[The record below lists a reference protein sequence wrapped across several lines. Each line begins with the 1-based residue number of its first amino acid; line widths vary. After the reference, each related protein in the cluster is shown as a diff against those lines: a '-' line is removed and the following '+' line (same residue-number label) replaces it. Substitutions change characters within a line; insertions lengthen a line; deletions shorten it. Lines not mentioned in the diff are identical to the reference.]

1 MKHALG
7 FHRYELRAF
16 GYRLR
21 LHVWLRGQ
29 ISEDR
34 HNHQYAFVSMPLFG
48 RFEESRWMEVPGDEY
63 RQMECFTGSKT
74 APMRVLAAPSR
85 SGLRLVSRAVRWPLR
100 PWMCPQTAVHSLRPL
115 GRFAVSLVLC
125 GRVLER
131 PSDVWRRA

>member
-7 FHRYELRAF
+7 FHRYELSLF

-34 HNHQYAFVSMPLFG
+34 HNHQYGFVSMPLFG
-48 RFEESRWMEVPGDEY
+48 RFEESRWLEVPGDEY
-63 RQMECFTGSKT
+63 RRLTCET
-74 APMRVLAAPSR
+74 ARGASPMRVLPSPAR
-85 SGLRLVSRAVRWPLR
+85 SDLRLRWKRLRRPLVPWVCR
-100 PWMCPQTAVHSLRPL
+100 PHEVHSLEPL

-131 PSDVWRRA
+131 PSDVWRKT